1 MLDVKTIKLLQDKI
15 FFFFFEKKMLIENI
29 IVTWDL
35 AWQKQVNT
43 KFTKLYKMKN
53 YKICSVFQSQEAMNN
68 E

>member
-29 IVTWDL
+29 LVTWDL

>member
-29 IVTWDL
+29 LVTWDL
-35 AWQKQVNT
+35 AQQKQVNT

-53 YKICSVFQSQEAMNN
+53 YKICNVFQSQEAMNN